1 MALQCFKQML
11 AVFFGGS
18 TVERYRILRMFPKL
32 PSCLTAEFRQ
42 THPWLPFG
50 DVFLQTISWS
60 FSGQVP
66 IQFIEEWVRCAMR
79 CGTPM
84 SNYIFYAYRGA
95 IDAIS
100 AGSSTISPR
109 VLNISVYMGWE
120 STFMRIDCHVS
131 NLLGDDQ
138 VYHFYTCVIIQMQSI
153 HDLLLFSIYAT
164 VRYLGLQIVIIP
176 NDDILV
182 YTTFYLVMI
191 ILQMMMI
198 IDYWSPWPLDDI
210 WMIDIHRYS

>member
-11 AVFFGGS
+11 AVFFGAPLLKDTGFCGCFPNFRAVWQRS
-18 TVERYRILRMFPKL
+18 SGRPIHDFHLGMFFYKPFLGHLVAKYLFNSLR
-32 PSCLTAEFRQ
+32 SES
-42 THPWLPFG
+42 
-50 DVFLQTISWS
+50 D
-60 FSGQVP
+60 
-66 IQFIEEWVRCAMR
+66 VRCAAARQCPTTYFTLTEARLMR
-79 CGTPM
+79 FLQVPAPSLPG
-84 SNYIFYAYRGA
+84 
-95 IDAIS
+95 
-100 AGSSTISPR
+100 

-198 IDYWSPWPLDDI
+198 IDHHDP
-210 WMIDIHRYS
+210 WMIFGW